1 MRLRSVSGCLI
12 GWLAWLRKGKCS
24 WFFVISSW
32 LAMGSMGAMG
42 IMKRLW
48 LVFAL
53 VMFGAV
59 GCVAERAEKYQPH
72 PNASGEWI
80 APILGSDPDVYERPN
95 RRPQPSPRQPVCP
108 GPNCPN

>member
-1 MRLRSVSGCLI
+1 MRGLI
-12 GWLAWLRKGKCS
+12 L
-24 WFFVISSW
+24 
-32 LAMGSMGAMG
+32 
-42 IMKRLW
+42 
-48 LVFAL
+48 LVVL
-53 VMFGAV
+53 VCGVV

-95 RRPQPSPRQPVCP
+95 RRPQPQPRCP